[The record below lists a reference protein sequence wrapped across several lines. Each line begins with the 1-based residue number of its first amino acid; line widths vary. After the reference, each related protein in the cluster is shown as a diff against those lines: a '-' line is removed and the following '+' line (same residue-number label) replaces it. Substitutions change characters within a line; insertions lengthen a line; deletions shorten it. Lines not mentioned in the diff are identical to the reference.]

1 MKRFIDPILLLLKN
15 HYNNTESREIYN
27 IETNQFETIT
37 YKESMKDIIAVD
49 MFTFALLYYILNH
62 L

>member
-15 HYNNTESREIYN
+15 HYNNTEIREIYN
-27 IETNQFETIT
+27 IETNQFETMT